1 MKLQLRTWIPALAL
15 AATTLGA
22 SAQTLK
28 SVQVEQASLAAG
40 GEATVTVQFDI
51 EQALNCHV
59 RVEFGDGA
67 QQNLVVNQA
76 KDATMVLKH
85 SYAKPGSYTVAVL
98 PRTAMPVLKC
108 TGKDQKAKV
117 TVTAGAVATAPTP
130 AASAAKVATA
140 APACP
145 NGWTLDTKS
154 VSKKTGAFTCKAKA
168 GTAVPDG
175 KLACPGALGYF
186 ENAKK
191 GQLGCR
197 E

>member
-1 MKLQLRTWIPALAL
+1 MKSTLLALAL

-28 SVQVEQASLAAG
+28 SVQVEPASLAAG
-40 GEATVTVQFDI
+40 NEATVTVRFDI

-67 QQNLVVNQA
+67 QQNVVVNQA

-85 SYAKPGSYTVAVL
+85 RYAKPGSYTVAVL

-108 TGKDQKAKV
+108 TGQDQKAKL
-117 TVTAGAVATAPTP
+117 TVTAGATAPP
-130 AASAAKVATA
+130 AAASAAKMAAAPA

-145 NGWTLDTKS
+145 TGWTLDSKT
-154 VSKKTGAFTCKAKA
+154 VNKKTGAYTCKAKA
-168 GTAVPDG
+168 GTAAPEG
-175 KLACPGALGYF
+175 KLACPGTLGYF

>member
-1 MKLQLRTWIPALAL
+1 MKSTLLALAL

-28 SVQVEQASLAAG
+28 SVQIEPASLAAG
-40 GEATVTVQFDI
+40 GEATVTVRFDI

-67 QQNLVVNQA
+67 QQNVVVNQT

-85 SYAKPGSYTVAVL
+85 RYDKPGSYTVAVL

-108 TGKDQKAKV
+108 TGKEQKAKV
-117 TVTAGAVATAPTP
+117 TVTAGTTAPMA
-130 AASAAKVATA
+130 AASAAKMAA

-145 NGWTLDTKS
+145 TGWTLDSKS
-154 VSKKTGAFTCKAKA
+154 LNKKTGAFTCKAKA
-168 GTAVPDG
+168 GTAAPEG

>member
-175 KLACPGALGYF
+175 KLACPGTLGYF